1 MLRTLS
7 CCVLYLSLVLP
18 AGALPAGEDAVLV
31 ARLHEQMLFP
41 SAHRGQSLQRIT
53 ADGHGGWI
61 ADLGASFLAPYR
73 GRQVPAELDERLQ
86 AIRLQL
92 LMLQERRGDAGNIA
106 FRFDGEPLESFFA
119 DAAPQVD
126 GRTTG
131 DTPGVDVFVSAS
143 HGWYLHG
150 TGEGSWRLQR
160 PWMNGM
166 VEDLLTPR
174 FAERVAAELQA
185 EGHSTAL
192 SRATAADEHPQAGK
206 PWWEMASRYH
216 AQALYPD
223 RPDIWQSYFD
233 REVPL
238 REYNDDI
245 RTRPLLANELGA
257 GALVHLHTNAGGEQ
271 ASGAMA
277 FYQPGRAE
285 DRRLGHVMLCAMRE
299 SVQALPAYRD
309 YRVRV
314 QPLEGNYG
322 ENRLAAA
329 PSILVELGFHTNP
342 QDASALQDPLFQQA
356 TAEGLRNG
364 YVAYMAGQGSDGLPV
379 CR

>member
-18 AGALPAGEDAVLV
+18 AAAWPVGEDAVLA

-41 SAHRGQSLQRIT
+41 SIHRGEGLQHIT
-53 ADGHGGWI
+53 TDGNGGWI

-73 GRQVPAELDERLQ
+73 SRQVPAELDERLQ
-86 AIRLQL
+86 AIRLRL
-92 LMLQERRGDAGNIA
+92 LILQEQRGEAGNIA

-119 DAAPQVD
+119 DAAPPVD
-126 GRTTG
+126 GRAAG
-131 DTPGVDVFVSAS
+131 DAPGVDVFVSAS

-150 TGEGSWRLQR
+150 TGTGTWRLQR

-166 VEDLLTPR
+166 VEDLVTPR
-174 FAERVAAELQA
+174 FADRLAAALQA
-185 EGHSTAL
+185 TGHSSAL
-192 SRATAADEHPQAGK
+192 SRATAFDHHPQAGK

-216 AQALYPD
+216 AKALYPD
-223 RPDIWQSYFD
+223 RPDIWQSYVD
-233 REVPL
+233 RDIPL

-245 RTRPLLANELGA
+245 RARPLLANALGA
-257 GALVHLHTNAGGEQ
+257 GALVRLHTNAGGPQ

-285 DRRLGHVMLCAMRE
+285 DRRLGHVMLCAMRD

-329 PSILVELGFHTNP
+329 PSILVELGFHTHP
-342 QDASALQDPLFQQA
+342 QDASALQDPRFQQA
-356 TAEGLRNG
+356 AAEGLRNG
-364 YVAYMAGQGSDGLPV
+364 YLAYRAGQGSDGQPV